1 MKILVTGGAGYIGSV
16 LIPILLEK
24 NFHLTVLDNF
34 LFKQSFLFKHN
45 NLKLINGDV
54 RNKELMSNILK
65 TNFDYIIPLAALVGA
80 PLCEQRPDETREVNE
95 YAVDY
100 LCKNT
105 NISTKII
112 IPTSNS
118 GYGIGEKNVYCTE
131 ESPLNP
137 ISIYGVTKVNAEK
150 LIISRGNSISLRL
163 ATVFGISERMRLDL
177 LVNHFVYKALKYKK
191 IEIFEGDFKRNYV
204 SVRDVARVFLFC
216 IENFEKLKNN
226 IYNFGLDNVNL
237 TKIEL
242 AKKIKEQISNFDY
255 FLNNNQQDP
264 DKRDYI
270 VSNKK
275 ILKTGFKFEN
285 SIESGIKELI
295 DKSIDKLDYSKCSN
309 IN

>member
-1 MKILVTGGAGYIGSV
+1 MKILITGGAGYIGSV

-24 NFHLTVLDNF
+24 DFEITVLDNF
-34 LFKQSFLFKHN
+34 IFNQPFSFKN
-45 NLKLINGDV
+45 NKLKLIKGDV
-54 RNKELMSNILK
+54 RDIKLMDKIIK
-65 TNFDYIIPLAALVGA
+65 DDFDYIIPLAGLVGA
-80 PLCEQRPDETREVNE
+80 PLCEKKPQEAKDVNE
-95 YAVDY
+95 TAADY
-100 LCKNT
+100 LCKYTDIN
-105 NISTKII
+105 TKII
-112 IPTSNS
+112 VPTSNS
-118 GYGIGEKNVYCTE
+118 GYGIGKKNVFCTE

-150 LIISRGNSISLRL
+150 LILSRGNSISLRL

-177 LVNHFVYKALKYKK
+177 LVNHFVYRALKFKK

-204 SVRDVARVFLFC
+204 SVKDVARVFLFC
-216 IENFEKLKNN
+216 MENFEKLKNN
-226 IYNFGLDNVNL
+226 IYNFGLEDVNL

-242 AKKIKEQISNFDY
+242 AEKIKEQIKDFEY
-255 FLNNNQQDP
+255 ILNNNQQDP

-270 VSNKK
+270 VSNSK

-295 DKSIDKLDYSKCSN
+295 DRNIQNLDYSKCSN